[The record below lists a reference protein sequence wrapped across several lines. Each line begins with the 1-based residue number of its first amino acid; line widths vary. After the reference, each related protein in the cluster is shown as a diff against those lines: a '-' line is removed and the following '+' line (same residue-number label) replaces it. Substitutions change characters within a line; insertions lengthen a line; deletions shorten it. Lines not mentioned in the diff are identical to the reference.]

1 MLEMFGAG
9 PIALVVGL
17 LLVVALLWFRRRR
30 TVSDSET
37 GAALESASAS
47 ANANANAKA
56 RTSGVAVTAPRIRL
70 VLKQKLQFVDSR
82 IKHVMRE
89 FKALGYESAGR
100 YTIPQMP
107 GVRVWSGIHPQ
118 DGTLAWVQEVQGAL
132 GAVEVSRF
140 YDDGKVVTAGASAQR
155 DAKSYYPPAWTYQ
168 KFSPG
173 TPAAEL
179 TRWLAAHPRPGTPPV
194 DVTARNLPAL
204 VMRMHADSM
213 DYRLAQEDP
222 TMSEVK
228 SIARQAR
235 TPQGTK
241 AVSAVNEE
249 QWDVIRERHLN
260 GLRTAR
266 EDAMRDNALR
276 GGPHDISASVAKAI
290 KLNRDDFVF
299 VYERLTSPQVIELAL
314 RHSDWA
320 QNDPR
325 LESLTRGN
333 LSAVALFEAI
343 QEELPKGSRYVF
355 VTSVEAPLAA
365 RGYFP
370 VIKMGG

>member
-1 MLEMFGAG
+1 
-9 PIALVVGL
+9 
-17 LLVVALLWFRRRR
+17 
-30 TVSDSET
+30 
-37 GAALESASAS
+37 
-47 ANANANAKA
+47 
-56 RTSGVAVTAPRIRL
+56 
-70 VLKQKLQFVDSR
+70 
-82 IKHVMRE
+82 
-89 FKALGYESAGR
+89 
-100 YTIPQMP
+100 
-107 GVRVWSGIHPQ
+107 
-118 DGTLAWVQEVQGAL
+118 
-132 GAVEVSRF
+132 
-140 YDDGKVVTAGASAQR
+140 
-155 DAKSYYPPAWTYQ
+155 
-168 KFSPG
+168 
-173 TPAAEL
+173 
-179 TRWLAAHPRPGTPPV
+179 
-194 DVTARNLPAL
+194 
-204 VMRMHADSM
+204 MRMHADSM

-228 SIARQAR
+228 SIARHAR

-276 GGPHDISASVAKAI
+276 GGPPDISASVAKAI

-365 RGYFP
+365 LGYFL